1 MEYDTMELD
10 SVIILLKEKIINMM
24 DVMNKKNKMS
34 LFYADLYN
42 SKLSMLEKAFQ
53 QKDDYLEK
61 RNLMSKIIYQ
71 MKIIFPKFTYPVLQ
85 DEKLL
90 EQQYIAYNEL
100 ASILDSYTDI
110 DFLSILCELLKIF
123 LYTNI
128 ISND

>member
-10 SVIILLKEKIINMM
+10 SVIILLKEKIISMM

-100 ASILDSYTDI
+100 ASILDCCTDI